1 MCGRFGL
8 GNPERLDLLMR
19 RMSFPAILGVSPR
32 FNITPSADIP
42 IVLSLDGEPATW
54 MAKWGLVPGWAK
66 DPTIGNKLAMARG
79 ESARE
84 KPSFREAIKR
94 RRALMPADLFY
105 EWQPIEGQKGTVP
118 WCVRKTNEEP
128 FFMGALWEQW
138 TPHDNPGGAPLLTC
152 CVITTDANEA
162 LRPIQDRMPL
172 LIDEKDCEQ
181 WLNSNTSPDVIQS
194 FMVPRAT
201 GDLYSYRVS
210 NWVNGPTH
218 DDARCIAPLGEVGDN
233 TELSP
238 REQKKQQK
246 AAEKLDQL
254 DVFG

>member
-19 RMSFPAILGVSPR
+19 RLSFPAILGGAPR

-54 MAKWGLVPGWAK
+54 IAKWGLVPGWAK
-66 DPTIGNKLAMARG
+66 DPAVGNKLAMARG

-105 EWQPIEGQKGTVP
+105 EWQPVEGQKGTLP
-118 WCVRKTNEEP
+118 WCVRKQDEQP
-128 FFMGALWEQW
+128 FFMAALWEQW
-138 TPHDNPGGAPLLTC
+138 TPADKTGAAPLLTC
-152 CVITTDANEA
+152 CVITTDANES

-172 LIDEKDCEQ
+172 LIDEVDIAR
-181 WLNSNTSPDVIQS
+181 WLDPATSPDDIQA
-194 FMVPRAT
+194 FMRPRLT
-201 GDLYSYRVS
+201 DDLYSYRVS
-210 NWVNGPTH
+210 NWVNSPSH
-218 DDARCIAPLGEVGDN
+218 DDPRCIAPLGSVEEEPLRTGDK
-233 TELSP
+233 T
-238 REQKKQQK
+238 K
-246 AAEKLDQL
+246 ASRKEKRTDQL
-254 DVFG
+254 DAFL